1 VRMIEQ
7 SYLKLFSL
15 AFIGFVLWGRPLL
28 RAEEPSL
35 RMRIDQLAQPYL
47 DSETVVGMTI
57 GVLHNG
63 QTETMGYGRTG
74 TKGTPVPN
82 GETIYEIGSLSKVF
96 TGVLLADAVVRGQV
110 RLDQPAGELLPP
122 DVKMP
127 IRREQA
133 ITLQD
138 LSTHV
143 SGLPRLPDNMKF
155 KNPENPYADYTT
167 EDLNAFLK
175 NYQLTRAPGEKSEYS
190 NLGTGLLGQLLASQA
205 HSPYEQLL
213 RERIATPLD
222 MSSTTITLNSRQQF
236 RLALPHLADG
246 QPTQNWDIP
255 TLAGAGAIRSSTND
269 ILRFAAANLTPPPG
283 QLGQA
288 LEMAWSIHQEPV
300 NKEDFAMGLGWM
312 VARDGKTRWHNGQ
325 TGGYHSILYV
335 NREIPAAVVIL
346 TNTATGEVDRLGE
359 DIIRMLAGA
368 KVEPRVFE
376 KTVIVPPDVLQKYV
390 GKYKL
395 APGAV
400 FTVSVDEGK
409 LMVGLTGQPTFQ
421 VFARSETEWYYKV
434 VKATLTFEPDKNG
447 DCHSL
452 VLFQS
457 GVKQKATRIP

>member
-1 VRMIEQ
+1 M
-7 SYLKLFSL
+7 
-15 AFIGFVLWGRPLL
+15 L
-28 RAEEPSL
+28 RAEEPSW
-35 RMRIDQLAQPYL
+35 RKRIDQLAQPYL

-57 GVLHNG
+57 GVLHKG
-63 QTETMGYGRTG
+63 RTETIGYGRTG
-74 TKGTPVPN
+74 TKEAPVPD
-82 GETIYEIGSLSKVF
+82 GETIYEIGSMSKVF

-122 DVKMP
+122 GVKMP
-127 IRREQA
+127 TRGARA

-155 KNPENPYADYTT
+155 KNPQNPYADYTT
-167 EDLNAFLK
+167 QEFNTFLK
-175 NYQLTRAPGEKSEYS
+175 NHQLARAPGEKSEYS
-190 NLGTGLLGQLLASQA
+190 NLAVGLLGQLLALQA

-213 RERIATPLD
+213 RERIATPLK
-222 MSSTTITLNSRQQF
+222 MSSTTITLNSRQQSL
-236 RLALPHLADG
+236 LAPPHLADG

-255 TLAGAGAIRSSTND
+255 TLAGAGAIRSSAND
-269 ILRFAAANLTPPPG
+269 ILRFAAANLTLPPG

-300 NKEDFAMGLGWM
+300 NKGDFAMGLGWM

-359 DIIRMLAGA
+359 DIIRMLAGT

-376 KTVIVPPDVLQKYV
+376 KSITVSPDVLQKYV
-390 GKYKL
+390 GKYEL

-400 FTVSVDEGK
+400 FTVSVDDGK

-434 VKATLTFEPDKNG
+434 VKATLTFELDEKGACN
-447 DCHSL
+447 SL

-457 GVKQKATRIP
+457 GIKQKATRIP